1 MTNPDDP
8 KIAEMELL
16 GAIAPVLPD
25 KTERTHVSSPKTSV
39 KSPVSIYIVHH
50 PECKE
55 AEVLSGKLY
64 DWFRLGYLSG
74 DSSGAGLP
82 VYFRREVKEIRS
94 LGNRSSGK
102 SDSIWRI
109 KPSIDY
115 SGAALN
121 VIIVLVDHRMV
132 VEEKWR
138 GAIVALSEEVS
149 RVKELRRDEIGE
161 DESRSQ
167 TKRSRVELLPAALH
181 DSFYRTGPLS
191 SNFNSVRLAGL
202 SLENQEAAL
211 RRAAT
216 EMTGRLMRAASG
228 SGFKQLDIFLS
239 HAKQDGLEIAATLR
253 DGIQRF
259 GQLEPWFDANDL
271 AWGQKWQEGIKV
283 ATTDTAAMVAIV
295 TDAYPSRPWCR
306 TEARNGRKP
315 RKLKGTD
322 NVWCMQPM
330 VAVHSPGSTW
340 TRAMP
345 MLEGVPRIGWHPSQ
359 SVDPTEYI
367 VDRLV
372 LETMLAQV
380 HREVAK
386 DLDAADRG
394 NLNVCFITWVPDSWS
409 LSKLRAVID
418 KKCGQDR
425 PSAAINTI
433 VYPGYGLTPSEI
445 QDLEPAIH
453 SFSRSTQLVS
463 YEDYWLTCDKHD
475 FPNIDPA
482 SRLLVAL
489 SSDGS
494 SVELADVGLG
504 VEHCDE
510 LMVRLAMRLLH
521 QNQRLAFGG
530 TLTERRPEL
539 DELMSADAQSE
550 PGASTLAEHLI
561 SAATNWQSEG
571 AIDDEGRAKRGR
583 QSDVTK
589 PDTWPLLNYSAW
601 PNYRHLDPEWK
612 ANLVGVCHF
621 RHVRPADFS
630 EAEVGRFTTDL
641 HDPLTRRRHADAL
654 TEMRRASAKECDL
667 RVVWG
672 GEIKKS
678 PGWMPGILEEVYET
692 LTYRDA
698 ANPAFRKPLLILGGF
713 GGCASKLAEYLLCRT
728 ASWPP
733 DQLVPTSDRERDGLL
748 TELERDSQRS
758 VFEDCQTA
766 LEEFRE
772 LLWNKQTIVK
782 KTAPSKSVLRRLG
795 KIDDPNPQSSK
806 LHGIEANTIW
816 LALEETRPRDVT
828 WLVMK
833 AVKDVIDSMPPKESS
848 TAASKRN
855 DSKKRPNG
863 GRPRQ
868 PR

>member
-1 MTNPDDP
+1 MDSPSDP
-8 KIAEMELL
+8 KLPEAELI
-16 GAIAPVLPD
+16 GAIAHDPPG
-25 KTERTHVSSPKTSV
+25 TPERTKV

-82 VYFRREVKEIRS
+82 VYFRRQVKEIRS
-94 LGNRSSGK
+94 LGK
-102 SDSIWRI
+102 SDSTWRLS
-109 KPSIDY
+109 PAIDY
-115 SGAALN
+115 SGAMLN

-132 VEEKWR
+132 IEEKWR
-138 GAIVALSEEVS
+138 VAIVALSQEVS
-149 RVKELRRDEIGE
+149 KRKHELKKNDFRKDG
-161 DESRSQ
+161 SRTQ
-167 TKRSRVELLPAALH
+167 CNETRVELLPAALH

-191 SNFNSVRLAGL
+191 SNFNSVRLALLGDDHK
-202 SLENQEAAL
+202 EAAL

-216 EMTGRLMRAASG
+216 EMTGRLLRAASG

-271 AWGQKWQEGIKV
+271 AWGQQWQNDINV

-306 TEARNGRKP
+306 TEARNGRMP
-315 RKLKGTD
+315 RRLKDHD

-330 VAVHSPGSTW
+330 VAVHSPGTTW

-345 MLEGVPRIGWHPSQ
+345 MLEGVPRIGWHTSD
-359 SVDPTEYI
+359 SEDPTEYI

-386 DLDAADRG
+386 DLDANDRG
-394 NLNVCFITWVPDSWS
+394 KKNVCFITWVPDSWS
-409 LSKLRAVID
+409 LSKLRAVMD
-418 KKCGQDR
+418 KTYSEEER
-425 PSAAINTI
+425 PSAAILKI

-445 QDLEPAIH
+445 HDLEPAIH
-453 SFSRSTQLVS
+453 SFSRNTQLVS

-475 FPNIDPA
+475 FPDIDE
-482 SRLLVAL
+482 SVRLLIAL
-489 SSDGS
+489 TSDGS
-494 SVELADVGLG
+494 SVELAEVGLG

-521 QNQRLAFGG
+521 QNQRLAFSG
-530 TLTERRPEL
+530 TLTQNRSEN
-539 DELMSADAQSE
+539 DATNPQLT
-550 PGASTLAEHLI
+550 PAASTLAEHLI
-561 SAATNWQSEG
+561 SAATTWQSE
-571 AIDDEGRAKRGR
+571 DVSEDKDHTNRSR
-583 QSDVTK
+583 QSNVTK

-601 PNYRHLDPEWK
+601 PSYRNLAPEWK
-612 ANLVGVCHF
+612 ATQVGVCHF
-621 RHVRPADFS
+621 RNIRPADYSDAEAMGFS
-630 EAEVGRFTTDL
+630 TDL
-641 HDPLTRRRHADAL
+641 NDPVSRRRHADAL
-654 TEMRRASAKECDL
+654 TEMRRVSAKECHL

-678 PGWMPGILEEVYET
+678 PGWMPGVLEEVYET
-692 LTYRDA
+692 LTFRDS
-698 ANPAFRKPLLILGGF
+698 ANPDFRKPLLILGGF
-713 GGCASKLAEYLLCRT
+713 GGCASKLADYLLCRT

-733 DQLVPTSDRERDGLL
+733 DQLVLTSDRERDALL
-748 TELERDSQRS
+748 TELERDSQRN
-758 VFEDCQTA
+758 VFEDCQQA

-772 LLWNKQTIVK
+772 LLWRKQTVVK
-782 KTAPSKSVLRRLG
+782 DTVTSKTELRRLA
-795 KIDDPNPQSSK
+795 KIHDPHPESK
-806 LHGIEANTIW
+806 LLNGIEANTIW
-816 LALEETRPRDVT
+816 LALQETRPRDVT

-833 AVKDVIDSMPPKESS
+833 AVKDVIDSMPLTGGFNGSEKLN
-848 TAASKRN
+848 TSKRRP
-855 DSKKRPNG
+855 KKAK
-863 GRPRQ
+863 
-868 PR
+868 